1 MLYYKNK
8 ISSEYFMWN
17 CIDLFNKQ
25 NVYDMNLSI
34 GKWVKMDGKKN
45 MNYIQKLA
53 KVGWK
58 EGLGKEGFVTSGKRK
73 VV

>member
-1 MLYYKNK
+1 MYMTWIYLLGNGWKWMVK
-8 ISSEYFMWN
+8 
-17 CIDLFNKQ
+17 
-25 NVYDMNLSI
+25 NVY
-34 GKWVKMDGKKN
+34 
-45 MNYIQKLA
+45 YIQKLA